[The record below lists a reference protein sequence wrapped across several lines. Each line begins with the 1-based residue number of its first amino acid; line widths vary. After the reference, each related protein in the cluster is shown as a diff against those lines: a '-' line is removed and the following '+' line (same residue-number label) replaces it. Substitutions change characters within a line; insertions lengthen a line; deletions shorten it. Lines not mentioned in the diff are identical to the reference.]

1 MERFGNEMKFEKY
14 VTSYLKNYINAKIN
28 WNYEDGCVLMGSVML
43 YEATGDDFYKDFI
56 VDYMKDFINEDGTI
70 NHFDKEQYNI
80 DSIHTGKVLFFLYNE
95 TKEEKYRKAID
106 TIMDQLKS
114 HPRTKSNNFWHKNIY
129 PNQIWLDGLYM
140 AQPFYM
146 AYETNYNNKEN
157 YRDIINQFENTRK
170 YLYNTDKK
178 LYYHGYDESR
188 VQPWADKETGLSKN
202 FWLRAMGW
210 YLMALIDTMDEMSEE
225 IFEHY
230 KTLEVLFKEAITGI
244 LLYQDEESNLFFQL
258 IDRKDIENNYLET
271 SGSAMVAYAI
281 LKGCRM
287 GVLQKEKYQHTGEN
301 IVISLLDNKLIQ
313 VDGELKLTD
322 MCSVAGLGPGDTRDG
337 SVEYYLSE
345 PIVCDD
351 HKGTGA
357 FMMAYAQMILIKKEN
372 SEDISNFITICNN
385 MNAL

>member
-1 MERFGNEMKFEKY
+1 MRFEQY
-14 VTSYLKNYINAKIN
+14 VTSYLNNYKNAKTD
-28 WNYEDGCVLMGSVML
+28 WNYEDGCVLVGSIQL
-43 YEATGDDFYKDFI
+43 YQVTNNPFYKDFI
-56 VDYMKDFINEDGTI
+56 IQYMKDFINEDGSI
-70 NHFDKEQYNI
+70 NHFNKEQYNI
-80 DSIHTGKVLFFLYNE
+80 DSINTGKVLFFLYEE

-106 TIMDQLKS
+106 VIMDQLKT

-146 AYETNYNNKEN
+146 AYETKYNNKEN
-157 YRDIINQFENTRK
+157 YNDIISQFSNVRK
-170 YLYNTDKK
+170 FLYNEEKM
-178 LYYHGYDESR
+178 LYYHGYDEAR
-188 VQPWADKETGLSKN
+188 IQPWADKETGLSKN

-210 YLMALIDTMDEMSEE
+210 YLMAIVDTMDEMSEE

-230 KTLEVLFKEAITGI
+230 KTLEGLFKEAITGI
-244 LLYQDEESNLFFQL
+244 LKYQDNESKLFYQI
-258 IDRKDIENNYLET
+258 IDRSDVPNNYLET

-287 GVLQKEKYQHTGEN
+287 GILQKEKYQSIGDE
-301 IVISLLDNKLIQ
+301 IVFSLLNNKLIEE
-313 VDGELKLTD
+313 DGILKLSD
-322 MCSVAGLGPGDTRDG
+322 MCSVAGLGPGETRDG

-357 FMMAYAQMILIKKEN
+357 FMMAYAQMLLSKKLN
-372 SEDISNFITICNN
+372 GEDISSLIN
-385 MNAL
+385 MEYDRKAL

>member
-1 MERFGNEMKFEKY
+1 MKFEKY
-14 VTSYLKNYINAKIN
+14 VTSYLKNYKNAKIN

-43 YEATGDDFYKDFI
+43 YEATGNNFYKDFI
-56 VDYMKDFINEDGTI
+56 VNYMKDFINEDGSI
-70 NHFDKEQYNI
+70 NHFEKEQYNI
-80 DSIHTGKVLFFLYNE
+80 DSIHTGKALFFLFNE

-106 TIMDQLKS
+106 TIMDQLKT

-146 AYETNYNNKEN
+146 AYETNFNNKEN

-170 YLYNTDKK
+170 YLYNADKQ
-178 LYYHGYDESR
+178 LYYHGYDEAR

-210 YLMALIDTMDEMSEE
+210 YLMALVDTMDEMSEE
-225 IFEHY
+225 IFEQY
-230 KTLEVLFKEAITGI
+230 KTLEELFKEGITGI
-244 LLYQDEESNLFFQL
+244 LQYQDKESKLFYQL
-258 IDRKDIENNYLET
+258 IDRKDVSNNYLET

-287 GVLQKEKYQHTGEN
+287 GALQKEKYQHIGEE
-301 IVISLLDNKLIQ
+301 IVISLVDNKLIL
-313 VDGELKLTD
+313 VDDELKLSD

-357 FMMAYAQMILIKKEN
+357 FMMAYAQMILLKEEN
-372 SEDISNFITICNN
+372 SEDISNLITICKN
-385 MNAL
+385 MNVL

>member
-1 MERFGNEMKFEKY
+1 MEIKMKFEKY
-14 VTSYLKNYINAKIN
+14 VTSYLNNYKNAKSD

-43 YEATGDDFYKDFI
+43 YKATENEFYKNFI
-56 VDYMKDFINEDGTI
+56 VNYMKDFINEDGTI
-70 NHFDKEQYNI
+70 NHFNKEQYNI
-80 DSIHTGKVLFFLYNE
+80 DSVNTGKILFFLYNE

-106 TIMDQLKS
+106 TIMDQLKT

-146 AYETNYNNKEN
+146 AYETNFNNKEN
-157 YRDIINQFENTRK
+157 YIDIINQFENTRK
-170 YLYNTDKK
+170 YLYNADKQ

-230 KTLEVLFKEAITGI
+230 KTLEGLFKEGINGI
-244 LLYQDEESNLFFQL
+244 LQYQDEESKLFYQL
-258 IDRKDIENNYLET
+258 IDRSDVKNNYLET

-281 LKGCRM
+281 LKGCRL
-287 GVLQKEKYQHTGEN
+287 GILQMEKYRHIGDE
-301 IVISLLDNKLIQ
+301 IVISLVDNKLIEI
-313 VDGELKLTD
+313 DEELKLSD
-322 MCSVAGLGPGDTRDG
+322 MCSVAGLGPGETRDG
-337 SVEYYLSE
+337 SVEYYLTE

-357 FMMAYAQMILIKKEN
+357 FMMAYAQMLLLKEDN
-372 SEDISNFITICNN
+372 SEDVSNLITICKNVK
-385 MNAL
+385 AL

>member
-1 MERFGNEMKFEKY
+1 MKFEKY
-14 VTSYLKNYINAKIN
+14 VTSYLKNYKNAKTN

-43 YEATGDDFYKDFI
+43 YEVTGNAFYKDFI
-56 VDYMKDFINEDGTI
+56 VNYMKDFINEDGSI
-70 NHFDKEQYNI
+70 NHFEKEQYNI
-80 DSIHTGKVLFFLYNE
+80 DSINTGKILFFLYNE

-106 TIMDQLKS
+106 TIMEQLKT

-146 AYETNYNNKEN
+146 AYETNFNNKEN

-170 YLYNTDKK
+170 YLYNADKQ
-178 LYYHGYDESR
+178 LYYHGYDEAR

-225 IFEHY
+225 IFEQY
-230 KTLEVLFKEAITGI
+230 KMLESLFKEGISGI
-244 LLYQDEESNLFFQL
+244 LQYQDEESKLFYQL
-258 IDRKDIENNYLET
+258 IDRKDVSNNYLET

-287 GVLQKEKYQHTGEN
+287 GALQKEKYQHIGEE
-301 IVISLLDNKLIQ
+301 IVISLLNNKLVL
-313 VDGELKLTD
+313 VDNELKLSD
-322 MCSVAGLGPGDTRDG
+322 MCSVAGLGPGETRDG

-357 FMMAYAQMILIKKEN
+357 FMMAYAQMLLLKEEN
-372 SEDISNFITICNN
+372 SEDISNFITICKN

>member
-1 MERFGNEMKFEKY
+1 MKFEKY
-14 VTSYLKNYINAKIN
+14 VTSYLKNYKNAKTN

-43 YEATGDDFYKDFI
+43 YEVTGNTFYKDFI
-56 VDYMKDFINEDGTI
+56 VNYMKDFINEDGSI
-70 NHFDKEQYNI
+70 NHFEKEQYNI
-80 DSIHTGKVLFFLYNE
+80 DSINTGKILFFLYNE

-106 TIMDQLKS
+106 TIMEQLKT

-146 AYETNYNNKEN
+146 AYETNFNNKEN

-170 YLYNTDKK
+170 YLYNADKQ
-178 LYYHGYDESR
+178 LYYHGYDEAR

-225 IFEHY
+225 IFEQY
-230 KTLEVLFKEAITGI
+230 KMLESLFKEGISGI
-244 LLYQDEESNLFFQL
+244 LQYQDEESKLFYQI
-258 IDRKDIENNYLET
+258 IDRKDVSNNYLET

-287 GVLQKEKYQHTGEN
+287 GALQKEKYQHIGEE
-301 IVISLLDNKLIQ
+301 IVISLLDNKLIL
-313 VDGELKLTD
+313 VDNELKLSD
-322 MCSVAGLGPGDTRDG
+322 MCSVAGLGPGETRDG

-357 FMMAYAQMILIKKEN
+357 FMMAYAQMLLLKEEN
-372 SEDISNFITICNN
+372 SEDISNFITISKN

>member
-1 MERFGNEMKFEKY
+1 MKFEKY
-14 VTSYLKNYINAKIN
+14 VTSYLKNYKNAKTN

-43 YEATGDDFYKDFI
+43 YEVTENTFYKDFI
-56 VDYMKDFINEDGTI
+56 VNYMKDFINEDGSI
-70 NHFDKEQYNI
+70 NHFEKEQYNI
-80 DSIHTGKVLFFLYNE
+80 DSINTGKILFFLYNE

-106 TIMDQLKS
+106 TIMEQLKT

-146 AYETNYNNKEN
+146 AYETNFNNKEN

-170 YLYNTDKK
+170 YLYNADKQ
-178 LYYHGYDESR
+178 LYYHGYDEAR

-225 IFEHY
+225 IFEQY
-230 KTLEVLFKEAITGI
+230 KMLESLFKEGISGI
-244 LLYQDEESNLFFQL
+244 LQYQDEESKLFYQL
-258 IDRKDIENNYLET
+258 IDRKDVSNNYLET

-287 GVLQKEKYQHTGEN
+287 GTLQKEKYQHIGEE
-301 IVISLLDNKLIQ
+301 IVISLLDNKLIL
-313 VDGELKLTD
+313 VDNELKLSD
-322 MCSVAGLGPGDTRDG
+322 MCSVAGLGPGETRDG

-357 FMMAYAQMILIKKEN
+357 FMMAYAQMLLLKEEN
-372 SEDISNFITICNN
+372 SEDISNFITISKN

>member
-1 MERFGNEMKFEKY
+1 MKFEKY
-14 VTSYLKNYINAKIN
+14 VTSYLKNYKNAKLN
-28 WNYEDGCVLMGSVML
+28 WNYEDGCVLMGSVLL
-43 YEATGDDFYKDFI
+43 YKVTGNNYYKDFI
-56 VDYMKDFINEDGTI
+56 VNYMKDFINEDGSI
-70 NHFDKEQYNI
+70 NHFEKEQYNI
-80 DSIHTGKVLFFLYNE
+80 DSINTGKILFFLYNE

-106 TIMDQLKS
+106 TIMDQLKT

-146 AYETNYNNKEN
+146 AYETNFNNKEN

-170 YLYNTDKK
+170 FLFNDDKQ
-178 LYYHGYDESR
+178 LYYHGYDEAR
-188 VQPWADKETGLSKN
+188 IQPWADKETGLSKN

-225 IFEHY
+225 IFEQY
-230 KTLEVLFKEAITGI
+230 KTLESLFKECISGI
-244 LLYQDEESNLFFQL
+244 LQYQDEESKLFYQL
-258 IDRKDIENNYLET
+258 IDRKDVKNNYLET

-287 GVLQKEKYQHTGEN
+287 GVLHKDKYQHIGEE
-301 IVISLLDNKLIQ
+301 IVISLLENKLIL
-313 VDGELKLTD
+313 VGNELKLTD

-357 FMMAYAQMILIKKEN
+357 FMMAYAQMLLLKEEN
-372 SEDISNFITICNN
+372 SEDISNLITICKN